1 MSERKI
7 RKVFWGEREVLLS
20 CLLGVL
26 GDPPIVVSML
36 TPTQKLHKLLVM
48 RNNYQLEVPLLLAA
62 RDDAREGESVS
73 ENARLTLRT
82 VSPT

>member
-7 RKVFWGEREVLLS
+7 RKVFGTRGRFCYQ

-36 TPTQKLHKLLVM
+36 APTQKLHKLLVM

-62 RDDAREGESVS
+62 RDDARGRERECVS
-73 ENARLTLRT
+73 ARFALRT